1 MRRHRHRVGSQRACR
16 QLSQAV
22 CQRRSLLPSL
32 RVNLADSRADSLLA
46 NRHLSRVVGPQ
57 ASLRASLVVTLRVS
71 QALDH
76 QHNLVVSL
84 LANPRDNH
92 LRNLQLFLVHS
103 LVEGPQVNLAAS
115 LHQSLQDSLQHVHRR
130 CLRVSQAVN
139 LVHSQAV
146 SQVLYLVHSLVEGPQ
161 VNLAAS
167 LHQSLQDSLQHV
179 HRRCLRVSQA
189 VNLVHSQAVS
199 LVLFLVHC
207 RLVYRPANLAA
218 NRPVHRA
225 LSPRVCLVASP
236 QDSLRASQPR
246 PLDSLPVS
254 QAVNPLASQ
263 QASHQVYPR
272 ASPPVIL
279 RDSAGQDTSI
289 ALRRIYV
296 THVQQGRSLGR
307 RFRRSVRYVRRAH
320 MHMRPRLSVHCARLV
335 GLLKE
340 QALWTVTNAP
350 RAARRLC
357 WDLSMRKIAYH
368 QS

>member
-1 MRRHRHRVGSQRACR
+1 MRRHRHRVGSQRACH

-103 LVEGPQVNLAAS
+103 LVEDPQVNLAAS

-130 CLRVSQAVN
+130 C
-139 LVHSQAV
+139 H
-146 SQVLYLVHSLVEGPQ
+146 
-161 VNLAAS
+161 
-167 LHQSLQDSLQHV
+167 
-179 HRRCLRVSQA
+179 RVSQA

-199 LVLFLVHC
+199 LVLLLVHS
-207 RLVYRPANLAA
+207 LVEDPQVNPAS

-225 LSPRVCLVASP
+225 LSPRVCLVATP
-236 QDSLRASQPR
+236 QDSLRASLPR

-254 QAVNPLASQ
+254 QAVNLLASQ

-279 RDSAGQDTSI
+279 RDSADRGTTI
-289 ALRRIYV
+289 ALRRMFV

-350 RAARRLC
+350 RAARQLC

-368 QS
+368 QN